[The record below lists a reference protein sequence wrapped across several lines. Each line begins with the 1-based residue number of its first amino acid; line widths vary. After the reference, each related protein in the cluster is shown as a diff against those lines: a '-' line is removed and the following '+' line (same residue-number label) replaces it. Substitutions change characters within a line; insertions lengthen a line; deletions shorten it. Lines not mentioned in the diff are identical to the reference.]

1 VSTDSE
7 TRDGYTKERELK
19 ADGRYVIYYTFS
31 GETSTARQASGTGAV
46 APGEG
51 QVTVEEG
58 ADV

>member
-1 VSTDSE
+1 MSTDSE

-46 APGEG
+46 APGERKG
-51 QVTVEEG
+51 KAED